1 MSVLDTIADGIA
13 ALPGWMQTA
22 VLFMSVLVLGYFGIK
37 IAEKLVDGAMYRSKR
52 IDPTLRNFLDS
63 VTNILGWVVLVVI
76 LLTIL
81 GVDLAAALSGLAIGG
96 FVIGFALKDTLGNLA
111 AGVMLLFY
119 RPYNAGDTVTIS
131 GQDGDVVD
139 LGISLTT
146 LKAADGRIITIP
158 NGTIL
163 GGTVINHT
171 RSTTRRAD

>member
-111 AGVMLLFY
+111 AGVMLLF
-119 RPYNAGDTVTIS
+119 
-131 GQDGDVVD
+131 
-139 LGISLTT
+139 
-146 LKAADGRIITIP
+146 
-158 NGTIL
+158 
-163 GGTVINHT
+163 
-171 RSTTRRAD
+171 